1 MRSPIRRI
9 RNCACVFFA
18 TQLFQLI
25 EDGTEY
31 VGLIIGN
38 RAGKIR
44 KIFRSLNNRAH
55 ALETHSGIDV
65 ARREWNIL
73 DAGEV
78 SDPGYRLRVELDE
91 NQIPNLDA
99 ARILFVHERAAR
111 VAVRRKIDVQ
121 F

>member
-1 MRSPIRRI
+1 MDDRG
-9 RNCACVFFA
+9 
-18 TQLFQLI
+18 
-25 EDGTEY
+25 D
-31 VGLIIGN
+31 
-38 RAGKIR
+38 
-44 KIFRSLNNRAH
+44 

-73 DAGEV
+73 DAAGV

-91 NQIPNLDA
+91 NQIPNLNA
-99 ARILFVHERAAR
+99 AWILFVHQRATR